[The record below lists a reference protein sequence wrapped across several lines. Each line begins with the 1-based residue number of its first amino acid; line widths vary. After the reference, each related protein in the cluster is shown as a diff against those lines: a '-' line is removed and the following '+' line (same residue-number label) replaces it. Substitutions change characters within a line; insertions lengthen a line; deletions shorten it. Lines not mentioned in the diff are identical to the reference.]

1 MPNALEPLL
10 DWLERLEGSQ
20 MADWQML
27 PDIGLYMDQVQ
38 TYIDRQLGLY
48 LKDEQDRLLTAA
60 MINNYIKDNL
70 IPRAEGKKY
79 HPVHLALLM
88 ITAALKPVLSM
99 QDLNKLLDGCR
110 EPEDAS
116 RLYQYFL
123 NVHGHC
129 LKTSAAAAR
138 DILSHLQAQDLDEQ
152 GQRTALR
159 KLALELSVEARMRV
173 LVVEKL
179 LGALDQLAAEEKAEP
194 AAEGKK
200 KK

>member
-110 EPEDAS
+110 ESEDAS
-116 RLYQYFL
+116 
-123 NVHGHC
+123 GS
-129 LKTSAAAAR
+129 TST
-138 DILSHLQAQDLDEQ
+138 SSMS
-152 GQRTALR
+152 TAT
-159 KLALELSVEARMRV
+159 A
-173 LVVEKL
+173 
-179 LGALDQLAAEEKAEP
+179 
-194 AAEGKK
+194 
-200 KK
+200 